1 MTAFVWKD
9 MRHHARQWLWSLL
22 VTTTGGAFIGVIIV
36 SWWSALQWSTAQSSS
51 SEYIGLTHILGSN
64 LITYSGLSVAVVIS
78 TTLAL
83 TVAAQAR
90 SHALWKII
98 GIPSRR
104 IRRIILAQIGVVG
117 LLGVCR
123 GGGISLGGVVV
134 GLLRGGGL
142 GLVHD
147 SMLRSA
153 RSSHDRGR
161 P

>member
-104 IRRIILAQIGVVG
+104 IRRIILAQIGGVG
-117 LLGVCR
+117 P
-123 GGGISLGGVVV
+123 LGGLI
-134 GLLRGGGL
+134 GALLSL
-142 GLVHD
+142 SLLH
-147 SMLRSA
+147 L
-153 RSSHDRGR
+153 
-161 P
+161 